1 MHRIFISKQNNYEK
15 QVRVLLKKNCIH
27 DVLVGFSLL
36 IQEFQP
42 WNFNAKKKLSHNFVI
57 GSKLCAKTFQNFPNI
72 LFYIYSSNK
81 YIPWNFPNY

>member
-36 IQEFQP
+36 IQEFKT
-42 WNFNAKKKLSHNFVI
+42 WNFNAKKTFLITLSLEV
-57 GSKLCAKTFQNFPNI
+57 KTVQKHYKIFPI
-72 LFYIYSSNK
+72 SYYIYSSNK
-81 YIPWNFPNY
+81 

>member
-36 IQEFQP
+36 IQKFQT
-42 WNFNAKKKLSHNFVI
+42 WNFNAKKNFLITLSLEV
-57 GSKLCAKTFQNFPNI
+57 KTVQKHYKIFPI
-72 LFYIYSSNK
+72 SYYIYSSNK

>member
-36 IQEFQP
+36 IQKFQT
-42 WNFNAKKKLSHNFVI
+42 WNFNAKK
-57 GSKLCAKTFQNFPNI
+57 TF
-72 LFYIYSSNK
+72 S
-81 YIPWNFPNY
+81 

>member
-42 WNFNAKKKLSHNFVI
+42 WNFNAKKNFLITLSLEV
-57 GSKLCAKTFQNFPNI
+57 KLCAKTFQNFPNM
-72 LFYIYSSNK
+72 LLYIYSSNK
-81 YIPWNFPNY
+81 

>member
-27 DVLVGFSLL
+27 DVLGGFSLL
-36 IQEFQP
+36 IQKFQT
-42 WNFNAKKKLSHNFVI
+42 WNFNAKKLSHNFVI
-57 GSKLCAKTFQNFPNI
+57 GSKNCAKTLQNFPNI
-72 LFYIYSSNK
+72 LLYIFDSSNK